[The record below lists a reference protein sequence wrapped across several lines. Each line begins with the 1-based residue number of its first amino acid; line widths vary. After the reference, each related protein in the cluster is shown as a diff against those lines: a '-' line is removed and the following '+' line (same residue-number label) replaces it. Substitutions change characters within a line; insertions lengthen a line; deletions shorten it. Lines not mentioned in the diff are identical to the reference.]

1 MQEFVKILS
10 IDPGVSN
17 LGWACS
23 IYTPALD
30 ILEVQKFGA
39 LKASKIANKQKELAN
54 VYGTR
59 ILALKEIEQ
68 HMSKL
73 LRSFNPDFVC
83 SEDAFFYIKS
93 PTAYGALSM
102 VIHTIERVMFL
113 EYEQFHKTKE
123 TARTL
128 YKFSPRN
135 IKSIATGN
143 SLSLK
148 ENMLESL
155 LDNENIKFK
164 LKENEKVE
172 DVVNTLNQHA
182 VDAISCGFTF
192 CHTALPGILLG

>member
-1 MQEFVKILS
+1 MKETIKILS

-23 IYTPALD
+23 VYTPALD
-30 ILEVQKFGA
+30 VLEVHKFGA
-39 LKASKIANKQKELAN
+39 LKASKIANKQKELAAI
-54 VYGTR
+54 YGPR

-68 HMSKL
+68 HISKV
-73 LRSFNPDFVC
+73 LRSFDPDFVC
-83 SEDAFFYIKS
+83 SEDAFFYTKS

-113 EYEQFHKTKE
+113 EYEQFHKTKD

-128 YKFSPRN
+128 YKFAPRN

-155 LDNENIKFK
+155 LDNDNIKFK
-164 LKENEKVE
+164 LKDNEKLE
-172 DVVNTLNQHA
+172 DVINTLNQHA